1 MTRKILLLADL
12 HSHGLK
18 AVQVG
23 LFDLVWYWVFFFCL
37 ESVVVLN

>member
-23 LFDLVWYWVFFFCL
+23 FFGLVWFWVFFCL